1 MMRCVA
7 MNVLA
12 NGLHAGKRFEDALA
26 VKEAELAMLRRLGDS
41 EENILAVQGNL
52 AISYRRLGRFEEA
65 LRLREDVYAGTL
77 KLPGEEGEDTIL
89 EALNYSALLLNLKR
103 FQEAKSLM
111 CKTIPVARRV
121 LGESHEIALRMRWAY
136 AVALCNDPA
145 STLDDLREAVT
156 TLEDGE
162 RIARQVLGGTH
173 PLTTGIEKSIQNVRA
188 ELAARDGD
196 DASSVCEA
204 VRKAKV

>member
-1 MMRCVA
+1 MADHPVPPPLIPSTVDITLIA
-7 MNVLA
+7 KQYYAETLYNNV
-12 NGLHAGKRFEDALA
+12 NAGAS
-26 VKEAELAMLRRLGDS
+26 RR
-41 EENILAVQGNL
+41 
-52 AISYRRLGRFEEA
+52 
-65 LRLREDVYAGTL
+65 
-77 KLPGEEGEDTIL
+77 P
-89 EALNYSALLLNLKR
+89 
-103 FQEAKSLM
+103 
-111 CKTIPVARRV
+111 
-121 LGESHEIALRMRWAY
+121 
-136 AVALCNDPA
+136 
-145 STLDDLREAVT
+145 LDDLREAVT